1 MQPVDIYSYPRGRI
15 RISPDRRQ
23 PAWQPHGSSERRALL
38 WHFPDGRSPW
48 PLRPAFQGGFAS
60 LIHAFM
66 VLESMVG
73 RLHTR
78 WPRGR
83 ESVGM
88 EEFVSLK
95 RNPSQCTTCPTLPLQ
110 RYAPHTAVNRPAGDA
125 GCAGCWPDQRHHG
138 ESGPHRQPFPRTG
151 ERGLKRS
158 PAATFLPVYQFD
170 ETGWR
175 VRWWRCSTYARPCG
189 CALTAPTGSRDI

>member
-1 MQPVDIYSYPRGRI
+1 M
-15 RISPDRRQ
+15 DR
-23 PAWQPHGSSERRALL
+23 PNASFA

-88 EEFVSLK
+88 EEFVSPK
-95 RNPSQCTTCPTLPLQ
+95 RGSFAMHCLPDTPASTL
-110 RYAPHTAVNRPAGDA
+110 RATYRRVTAGPATPAVLVVGLISGGTVNLSHVASHFHGPASVASND
-125 GCAGCWPDQRHHG
+125 R
-138 ESGPHRQPFPRTG
+138 RRRRF
-151 ERGLKRS
+151 
-158 PAATFLPVYQFD
+158 FQFTSSTR
-170 ETGWR
+170 TGWR
-175 VRWWRCSTYARPCG
+175 VRWWRGSTYARPCG
-189 CALTAPTGSRDI
+189 CALTAPIGSKDIRFASRSEAICIVVT